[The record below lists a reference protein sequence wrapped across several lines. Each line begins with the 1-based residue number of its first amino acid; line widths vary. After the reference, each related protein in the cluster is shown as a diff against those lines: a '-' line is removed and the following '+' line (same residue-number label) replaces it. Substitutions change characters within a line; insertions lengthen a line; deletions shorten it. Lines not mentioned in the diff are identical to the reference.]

1 MIKKI
6 ESQGSYIEIGNHTE
20 SSLQQILELDF
31 AHAKKVIIVDEN
43 THDNCLEALLTQYT
57 ALKEA
62 EVILLPPG
70 EENKVMEICFQVW
83 EALTEYKI
91 GRRDLIINL
100 GGGVITDLGGFIA
113 SIYKRGVQFINMP
126 TSLLAMVDASSGGKT
141 GIDLG
146 PYKNQL
152 GLFAYPIC
160 TIIDPGFLHTLPDNE
175 KVWGKAEMLK
185 HGLIANRT
193 HWDALK
199 EKDVH
204 DISSD
209 DIAASVAIKNDIVLR
224 DPKEENERKKLNFG
238 HTIAHALEAYFIDK
252 SPLPHGYAV
261 GLGLLV
267 ESKISMDTELLSK
280 EAYYEIEH
288 FILQQYDKIDNI
300 SSIGQTLLG
309 YMQNDKK
316 KEGEEYNFT
325 LLSNIGEANINNAV
339 EEAIILEALKVI
351 DAQF

>member
-6 ESQGSYIEIGNHTE
+6 ESQDCFIEIGNHAE
-20 SSLQQILELDF
+20 SSLQHLLDVDY
-31 AHAKKVIIVDEN
+31 ANAKKVIIVDEN
-43 THDNCLEALLTQYT
+43 THDNCLEALLTHYE

-113 SIYKRGVQFINMP
+113 SVYKRGVKFINMP

-152 GLFAYPIC
+152 GLFAQPIC
-160 TIIDPGFLHTLPDNE
+160 TIIDPGFLATLPNNE

-185 HGLIANRT
+185 HGLIANKA
-193 HWDALK
+193 HWDAVK
-199 EKDVH
+199 KKDVLE
-204 DISSD
+204 IG
-209 DIAASVAIKNDIVLR
+209 IEEIIQSVAIKNSIVLQ
-224 DPKEENERKKLNFG
+224 DPFEQNERKKLNFG
-238 HTIAHALEAYFIDK
+238 HTIAHALEAYFLDK
-252 SPLPHGYAV
+252 SPYH
-261 GLGLLV
+261 
-267 ESKISMDTELLSK
+267 MDMLW
-280 EAYYEIEH
+280 A
-288 FILQQYDKIDNI
+288 
-300 SSIGQTLLG
+300 
-309 YMQNDKK
+309 
-316 KEGEEYNFT
+316 
-325 LLSNIGEANINNAV
+325 
-339 EEAIILEALKVI
+339 
-351 DAQF
+351 

>member
-6 ESQGSYIEIGNHTE
+6 ESQGYNIEIGNHAE
-20 SSLQQILELDF
+20 SSLQQLLDVDF
-31 AHAKKVIIVDEN
+31 SQAKKVIIVDEN
-43 THDNCLEALLTQYT
+43 THDNCLEALLTHYE

-62 EVILLPPG
+62 EFILLPPG

-146 PYKNQL
+146 PFKNQL

-160 TIIDPGFLHTLPDNE
+160 TIIDPGFLQTLPDNE

-185 HGLIANRT
+185 HGLIADKA

-204 DISSD
+204 DITLE
-209 DIAASVAIKNDIVLR
+209 DIATSASIKNNIVLK

-238 HTIAHALEAYFIDK
+238 HTIAHALEAYFLDK

-261 GLGLLV
+261 ALGLLV
-267 ESKISMDTELLSK
+267 ESKISMDLGLLSK
-280 EAYYEIEH
+280 EEYYEIEH

-300 SSIGQTLLG
+300 STIGETLLG
-309 YMQNDKK
+309 FMQNDKK
-316 KEGEEYNFT
+316 REGQEYNFT
-325 LLSNIGEANINNAV
+325 LLNTIGQSSINHTV
-339 EEAIILEALKVI
+339 TEEVILEALKVI
-351 DAQF
+351 DTQF

>member
-6 ESQGSYIEIGNHTE
+6 QSQDYIIEIGSHVN
-20 SSLQQILELDF
+20 SSLNKILTEDF
-31 AHAKKVIIVDEN
+31 KDAKKVIIVDEN
-43 THDNCLEALLTQYT
+43 THDNCLESLITNYPS
-57 ALKEA
+57 LKEA

-152 GLFAYPIC
+152 GLFAFPIA
-160 TIIDPGFLHTLPDNE
+160 TIIDPSFLTTLNNNE
-175 KVWGKAEMLK
+175 LVWGKAEMLK
-185 HGLIANRT
+185 HGLIADKE
-193 HWDALK
+193 HWNTLK
-199 EKDVH
+199 SKDVH
-204 DISSD
+204 DINTE
-209 DIAASVAIKNDIVLR
+209 DIFESVQLKNSVVLS
-224 DPKEENERKKLNFG
+224 DPKEEAHRKILNFG
-238 HTIAHALEAYFIDK
+238 HTIGHALEAYFLDK

-261 GLGLLV
+261 ALGMLV
-267 ESKISMDTELLSK
+267 ESKISMDKNLLSK
-280 EAYYEIEH
+280 EEYYEIEH
-288 FILQQYDKIDNI
+288 FMLQQYNKIDGI
-300 SSIGQTLLG
+300 SSIANELLI

-316 KEGEEYNFT
+316 KEGQEFNFT
-325 LLSNIGEANINNAV
+325 LL
-339 EEAIILEALKVI
+339 EAIGKACINQSVESEEIVRALDVI
-351 DAQF
+351 DNLK